1 MGHGIVLL
9 VCLLLWHGGAAA
21 QATTGSADDLP
32 VLLEVRLRQHQLAE
46 AIVAWPVQGGTA
58 AGPADLALPLG
69 ELARLL
75 TIAIKTDPAAGT
87 ASGYL
92 GTPEHAFS
100 LDAASGAVLID
111 GRREQVDPALLRRE
125 ADDIYVPVHLLAR
138 WLPLALRIDW
148 SALSLD
154 VVPSVRLPLESALA
168 RHEQQLRPAQAYRD
182 PGYPRLVLPT
192 AMASAPFIDQSLGFD
207 AVRSAGA
214 ASGAVNYSAYATAD
228 LLGMQ
233 AALFA
238 GARAQHSSGASTPI
252 AGALTRREMVLRLT
266 IGRQDPDANLL
277 GPLHAS
283 TALLGNV
290 PVAALDHV
298 SYAATAGNG
307 FLLSNRPPN
316 QSTSFD
322 RHTLEGELAAG
333 WDVELFYNG
342 ALAGFQQAGADGRY
356 RFDNLPLAYGAN
368 EFRLVFHGPLGQ
380 MRVERRSI
388 LLEQS
393 ALAPGSMVYL
403 AAAQRDDR
411 GHTRVLARLD
421 AGLTRFLSASAAF
434 TRLPEG
440 PSKARDYLSL
450 ALHAYVRALIAG
462 LTVVRADSGGRLLEA
477 SVKTRVAGMSVSA
490 SRAFLADFTSEIY
503 RPANDPV
510 RSRDELRIDAAPGF
524 GALPP
529 PATAPDAES
538 LPAFVLPLALQLRRD
553 TLSSSRQLI
562 DAQLRVAAYVRG
574 TAVSNQLRWQKL
586 DGQRS
591 ADGAL
596 GLSRRVA
603 DYGVSA
609 QLQYGLLPK
618 RALSALSLNADASVG
633 PGALATLGLTRD
645 FSNGLERGRYRLSA
659 GYNRSLGEVAVGVSA
674 FYSSRGEIGVGLR
687 LFTAIGR
694 EPRAGLWH
702 ASAQPAAAT
711 GAASL
716 RAYLDRN
723 GNGRFDG
730 GDTPIANAAFTINGA
745 RQNARTGLDG
755 VALLERLPAGAPL
768 DLAIDPD
775 SLADPQW
782 TTAGRGVRLVARAGA
797 VGRIDLAVSISG
809 DIDGSVY
816 QPGAARRPAAGV
828 KVELVGADGAIAAST
843 VTGPDGY
850 YLFPTVLPGAWV
862 VRAGGAE
869 RAVVMGEAGDS
880 LPGRDLVLP

>member
-1 MGHGIVLL
+1 MGPGIVLI
-9 VCLLLWHGGAAA
+9 VCLLLWHGGVAA
-21 QATTGSADDLP
+21 QARTGSAEDPP

-46 AIVAWPVQGGTA
+46 AILAWPVQGGTT

-125 ADDIYVPVHLLAR
+125 ADDIYVPAHLLAR

-154 VVPSVRLPLESALA
+154 VAPSVRLPLEGALA
-168 RHEQQLRPAQAYRD
+168 RREQQLRPAQAYRD
-182 PGYPRLVLPT
+182 PGYPRLALPT
-192 AMASAPFIDQSLGFD
+192 AMAGAPFIDQSLGLD

-214 ASGAVNYSAYATAD
+214 ASGALNYSAYATAD

-238 GARAQHSSGASTPI
+238 GARVQRYGAPSTPI
-252 AGALTRREMVLRLT
+252 AGALTRRLTVLRLT

-307 FLLSNRPPN
+307 FLLSNRPLN
-316 QSTSFD
+316 SASSFD

-356 RFDNLPLAYGAN
+356 RFDKLPLAYGAN

-393 ALAPGSMVYL
+393 ALAPGSVVYL

-421 AGLTRFLSASAAF
+421 AGLARFLSAGAAF
-434 TRLPEG
+434 TRLPDEQI
-440 PSKARDYLSL
+440 KARDYLTL
-450 ALHAYVRALIAG
+450 AMHAYVRALIAG
-462 LTVVRADSGGRLLEA
+462 LTVVRADSGGRLIEA

-490 SRAFLADFTSEIY
+490 SRASLMDFTSEIY

-510 RSRDELRIDAAPGF
+510 RSRDELRIDGAPGF
-524 GALPP
+524 GTLPAP
-529 PATAPDAES
+529 VNAPDVEPLPAS
-538 LPAFVLPLALQLRRD
+538 LPAYILPLAFQLRRD
-553 TLSSSRQLI
+553 ILASSRQPI
-562 DAQLRVAAYVRG
+562 DAQFRLAAYVRG

-609 QLQYGLLPK
+609 QLQYGLQPK
-618 RALSALSLNADASVG
+618 RALSALSLNADTSVG
-633 PGALATLGLTRD
+633 PGALATLGLTRE
-645 FSNGLERGRYRLSA
+645 FANGLEGGRYRLSA

-711 GAASL
+711 GAASV

-723 GNGRFDG
+723 GNDRFDG
-730 GDTPIANAAFTINGA
+730 ADTAIANAAFTINGA

-755 VALLERLPAGAPL
+755 VALLEHLPAGAPL
-768 DLAIDPD
+768 DLAIDAD

-782 TTAGRGVRLVARAGA
+782 TTAVIGFG
-797 VGRIDLAVSISG
+797 
-809 DIDGSVY
+809 
-816 QPGAARRPAAGV
+816 
-828 KVELVGADGAIAAST
+828 
-843 VTGPDGY
+843 
-850 YLFPTVLPGAWV
+850 LFWV
-862 VRAGGAE
+862 
-869 RAVVMGEAGDS
+869 
-880 LPGRDLVLP
+880 